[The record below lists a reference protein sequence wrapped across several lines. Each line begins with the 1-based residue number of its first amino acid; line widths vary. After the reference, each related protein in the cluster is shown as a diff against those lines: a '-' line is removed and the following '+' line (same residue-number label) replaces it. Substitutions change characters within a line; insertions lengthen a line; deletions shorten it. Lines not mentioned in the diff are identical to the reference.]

1 MNFDLSQQE
10 LTILIHSLQ
19 CLDQQ
24 DTQSPDIAR
33 SRLYNKLHSRHE
45 YIQRLNRKYTHDA

>member
-1 MNFDLSQQE
+1 MNFELSQQE

-19 CLDQQ
+19 YLDQQ

>member
-10 LTILIHSLQ
+10 LTILINSLQ

-24 DTQSPDIAR
+24 DKHSSDIAR